1 MATTAQ
7 PTALA
12 RGQETGN
19 TGRRGLL
26 LQLLAPT
33 MLALLVF
40 FVLPLLWLFRSSFD
54 RGLDSGVIESAFTLE
69 NYQEFLTDR
78 FYLQELWRTLRLGVL
93 VTALTLLATYP
104 IALFL
109 ARTQSRWR
117 GLLVALAIAP
127 LLTSTVVRTYG
138 WLVILGNEGLVNGA
152 LQRLGL
158 IDAPLRLINDQTG
171 VVIGLVEILMPYMAL
186 GLLSG
191 FGRINPDL
199 EEAAMSLGANRWRTF
214 WRVTL
219 PLSLPGIATGVLLVF
234 VLTISSFVTPQLL
247 GGGRVFLMATEIYDQ
262 ATYTLDWPFAAA
274 ISFLLLALFG
284 IVIGIYTRILRRLD
298 RVMGDG

>member
-1 MATTAQ
+1 MATVVGQ
-7 PTALA
+7 PPLERVSEPGPAS
-12 RGQETGN
+12 
-19 TGRRGLL
+19 RRWLL
-26 LQLLAPT
+26 IQLLAPT
-33 MLALLVF
+33 TLALVVF
-40 FVLPLLWLFRSSFD
+40 FVLPLLWLFRASFD

-78 FYLQELWRTLRLGVL
+78 FYQQELLRTLRLGV
-93 VTALTLLATYP
+93 VITALTLVATYP

-138 WLVILGNEGLVNGA
+138 WLVILGNDGLVNGA
-152 LQRLGL
+152 LVGIGL
-158 IDAPLRLINDQTG
+158 IDQPLRLINDEIG

-191 FGRINPDL
+191 FGRINPDV
-199 EEAAMSLGANRWRTF
+199 EEAAMSLGANPLRTF

-274 ISFLLLALFG
+274 ISFLLLLLFG
-284 IVIGIYTRILRRLD
+284 VVIALYTRVLRRLEA
-298 RVMGDG
+298 